1 MTLISFSWAYNQYW
15 CPCRFPRNL
24 LFIVYAS
31 GGRHFFKLKNLK
43 INNFFK
49 I

>member
-1 MTLISFSWAYNQYW
+1 MLPLHHDEINVQLLTGVVQNQYL

-31 GGRHFFKLKNLK
+31 GGRHFVKLL
-43 INNFFK
+43 
-49 I
+49 